1 MKSKILKELKSWG
14 IMAAIVLTLYLTG
27 LHTSVAAFAQRIVL
41 STGIITPDT
50 ELPESEMRDVDYNFK
65 LQDLEGNVVS
75 LEDFKGKV
83 IFLNIWASWC
93 PPCIA
98 EMPNIQSL
106 YNKLDDENIV
116 FIMLSMD
123 DNPEKARKFIKRK
136 EFTFPVYLAASTVP
150 EVFRAPSIPT
160 TMVISADGKIVSKK
174 VGMANYDKKSFIKF
188 LEQQSALITEG
199 D

>member
-1 MKSKILKELKSWG
+1 MKSWG
-14 IMAAIVLTLYLTG
+14 IIAIIFLTLYLTG
-27 LHTSVAAFAQRIVL
+27 LHTDVAALAQRAIL

-50 ELPESEMRDVDYNFK
+50 ELPESEKLDVDYNFK
-65 LQDLEGNVVS
+65 LQHLEGNVVN

-83 IFLNIWASWC
+83 IFINIWASWC
-93 PPCIA
+93 APCIA

-106 YNKLDDENIV
+106 YDKIEDENIV

-123 DNPEKARKFIKRK
+123 NELKKAKKFIERK
-136 EFTFPVYLAASTVP
+136 DFTFPVYLAASRVP

-188 LEQQSALITEG
+188 LEKQSALIET
-199 D
+199 DD